1 MANLIPPKAPNLL
14 IAPPA
19 EYEARYQEQ
28 LNGALRLYFNTIDN
42 GLGFVYGPLGGSNI
56 NFPHIS
62 ARSEVDQ
69 TASAANTPTIIE
81 FDTLISN
88 AGFTLNP
95 SGTATAAVS
104 GVYTIQYSVQI
115 ANTANQPH
123 DFFMWLR
130 VNNVNVVETARSFT
144 LIARK
149 SAGNPSFLAGY
160 SSISFEVFAGDEI
173 ALYWATDQA
182 YVAGV
187 SDGIYL
193 EAQPAITS
201 PYARP
206 SIPSASGSITFVSS
220 LST

>member
-1 MANLIPPKAPNLL
+1 MANLIPPKGPNLL
-14 IAPPA
+14 IAPPT

-28 LNGALRLYFNTIDN
+28 LNTALRLYFNTIDN
-42 GLGFVYGPLGGSNI
+42 DFVSLLGPNGGKFLNI
-56 NFPHIS
+56 PHIS
-62 ARSEVDQ
+62 ARSEADQ
-69 TASAANTPTIIE
+69 TASASNTPTIIQ

-95 SGTATAAVS
+95 SGSATASTS

-115 ANTANQPH
+115 ANTANGYH

-144 LIARK
+144 LIPRK
-149 SAGNPSFLAGY
+149 SVGNPSYLAGY

-182 YVAGV
+182 YVPTV

-193 EAQPAITS
+193 EAQAAITS

-206 SIPSASGSITFVSS
+206 SIPSTSGSITFVSS